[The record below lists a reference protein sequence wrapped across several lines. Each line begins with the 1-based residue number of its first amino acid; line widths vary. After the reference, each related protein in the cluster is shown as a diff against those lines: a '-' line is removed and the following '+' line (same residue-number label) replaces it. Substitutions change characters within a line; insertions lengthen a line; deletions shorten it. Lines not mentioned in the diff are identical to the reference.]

1 MDSHK
6 WDTLFYLRNDGKP
19 PFVLRNNGNAFFI
32 PEGTVRLFQVIEFA
46 NLCISMLLA
55 ETFMIQMRPVK
66 AIRKKN

>member
-32 PEGTVRLFQVIEFA
+32 PEAQLGYFRLLSSQTSA
-46 NLCISMLLA
+46 LA
-55 ETFMIQMRPVK
+55 CC
-66 AIRKKN
+66 